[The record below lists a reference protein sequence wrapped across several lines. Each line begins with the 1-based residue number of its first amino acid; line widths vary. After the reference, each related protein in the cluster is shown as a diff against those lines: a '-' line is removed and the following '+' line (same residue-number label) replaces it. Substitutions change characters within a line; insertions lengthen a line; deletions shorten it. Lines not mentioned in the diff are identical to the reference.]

1 LIVEADAADQRGDAQ
16 AAARIAKDAEA
27 ILAIA
32 LQLGAIQ
39 QDRVNLVRTALL
51 LVYSG
56 RYGEAVSIWRQIVK
70 EEPAN
75 KTYLLLYSRAA
86 RRAALFEEARDAL
99 KNYVAMQPADPVGH
113 LELGLA
119 IHGHAQKAAPAAQSI
134 DLFRAAEHELSI
146 AAKLAPSDP
155 IVAGLLRDAIAER
168 GGALETG
175 EARIRSF
182 EIAVDWA
189 RRTREL
195 LVGNANPS
203 AASDATGRL
212 AQLLNALAYY
222 YLTEND
228 NLAAARLY
236 VDESLELQP
245 DEPYALDTK
254 AAILIRTAEKTQF
267 ASDREPFLRE
277 ADDLLGRAFKA
288 LPVNDRKA
296 PSEYY
301 EHKSRLAALWSDHDA
316 AQASF
321 RRALELDPSNVQA
334 RKQLR

>member
-1 LIVEADAADQRGDAQ
+1 DLLAYATAMTQTAEAEVRQILGEAQVAFDSMPGAPTDAESSRQHFHWQGRALYQIGAYAEAEKAFARELSLMQADDPRAALPRGFLRAAEHGRTGDLSALRQYLVESPTPADRARTAVELSNALIVEADAADQRGDAQ

-119 IHGHAQKAAPAAQSI
+119 IHGHAQKAGPAAQ
-134 DLFRAAEHELSI
+134 
-146 AAKLAPSDP
+146 
-155 IVAGLLRDAIAER
+155 
-168 GGALETG
+168 
-175 EARIRSF
+175 
-182 EIAVDWA
+182 
-189 RRTREL
+189 
-195 LVGNANPS
+195 
-203 AASDATGRL
+203 
-212 AQLLNALAYY
+212 
-222 YLTEND
+222 
-228 NLAAARLY
+228 
-236 VDESLELQP
+236 
-245 DEPYALDTK
+245 
-254 AAILIRTAEKTQF
+254 
-267 ASDREPFLRE
+267 
-277 ADDLLGRAFKA
+277 
-288 LPVNDRKA
+288 
-296 PSEYY
+296 
-301 EHKSRLAALWSDHDA
+301 
-316 AQASF
+316 
-321 RRALELDPSNVQA
+321 
-334 RKQLR
+334 